1 MYQMF
6 LVANIYVH
14 TCNAQKKRKK
24 ERKGKNTEL
33 KNMFL
38 FFFFLPVSYYLKYTF
53 YVPLNAL

>member
-1 MYQMF
+1 MF

-33 KNMFL
+33 KNMF